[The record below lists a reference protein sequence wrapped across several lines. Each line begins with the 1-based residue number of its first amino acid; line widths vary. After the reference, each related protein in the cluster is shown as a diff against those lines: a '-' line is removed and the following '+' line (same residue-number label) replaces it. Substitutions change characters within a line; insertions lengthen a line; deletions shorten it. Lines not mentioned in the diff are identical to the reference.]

1 MLLQGKETGPNGASH
16 TKRTTESECQREA
29 GQATEADGSKKITRN
44 SADFREFKI
53 YFL

>member
-1 MLLQGKETGPNGASH
+1 MRLQGKETGTNGKGTPNA
-16 TKRTTESECQREA
+16 TESECQREA

-44 SADFREFKI
+44 SDDFREFKI